1 MPRLPSDLI
10 RIGTSSFSESDWV
23 GPFYPKGTKSGEFLT
38 YYAGKYNTVEID
50 ATYYAVPSKRTVE
63 GWVHKTPEDF
73 VVAAKFPKSIVHC
86 GDGPRPDPER
96 ILVPEYTYQDR
107 DLFLENMSLL
117 GKRLGPLLI
126 QFPYFNKATFSSK
139 ERFFHRLNTFL
150 GDLPKDFR
158 YAVEIRNRHW
168 LGKTFSEI
176 LRGHNV
182 SLTLV
187 DQAWMPHGD
196 EMSAILEPITSDFVY
211 VRLLGDRKEIEAITQ
226 SWDKEVI
233 DRGESLARWA
243 DLLTEMIKAQTKTLV
258 YVNNH
263 YAGHA
268 PTTVERLFTMI
279 EERLK

>member
-1 MPRLPSDLI
+1 MARLPEQLI
-10 RIGTSSFSESDWV
+10 RIGTSSFSEPDWV
-23 GPFYPKGTKSGEFLT
+23 GPFYPKGTKAGEYLT
-38 YYAGKYNTVEID
+38 YYAGRYNTVEID

-63 GWVHKTPEDF
+63 GWAHKTPEDF
-73 VVAAKFPKSIVHC
+73 VIAAKFPKSIVHC
-86 GDGPRPDPER
+86 GEGPQPNAER
-96 ILVPEYTYQDR
+96 ILVPEHTYAER
-107 DLFLENMSLL
+107 DSFLQNMSLL

-126 QFPYFNKATFSSK
+126 QFPYFNKAVFSSK

-168 LGKTFSEI
+168 LSKTFGEI

-182 SLTLV
+182 ALALV

-196 EMSAILEPITSDFVY
+196 EMHKILEPLTSDFSY
-211 VRLLGDRKEIEAITQ
+211 VRLLGDRQEIEAITQ

-233 DRGESLARWA
+233 DRKESLGRWA
-243 DLLTEMIKAQTKTLV
+243 DLLTTMIQAQIKTLV

-279 EERLK
+279 EARLK